1 MVTMEKII
9 AFIFQNQ
16 LLVLIIVALLLLT
29 IAEAGFHR
37 GMKLFVAHDE
47 KRKAQ
52 ISGVHGAVLG
62 MLGLLLGFTFSMAV
76 SRYENRRDL
85 VLQEANAIGTTYL
98 RASFLP
104 EPHRAEVSDLLRRYV
119 DLRLDFHNAGNDRAK
134 IASAEAAAAGVHRA
148 LWGHAVA
155 AAGKAPT
162 PITATFINALNEMID
177 LDATRLNAQRAKVPA
192 AVWLLVLVVAG
203 ASCYAC
209 GYSAGACGARTGL
222 SNAMLPLLIAVV
234 ITLISDF
241 DRPSQGMVL
250 ISQQPFIDLKSG
262 FANPPQSE

>member
-85 VLQEANAIGTTYL
+85 VLQEANAIGT
-98 RASFLP
+98 ASSKSKRNGEREASDKSFKIFKRERVVTPLP
-104 EPHRAEVSDLLRRYV
+104 
-119 DLRLDFHNAGNDRAK
+119 F
-134 IASAEAAAAGVHRA
+134 
-148 LWGHAVA
+148 
-155 AAGKAPT
+155 
-162 PITATFINALNEMID
+162 
-177 LDATRLNAQRAKVPA
+177 
-192 AVWLLVLVVAG
+192 
-203 ASCYAC
+203 
-209 GYSAGACGARTGL
+209 
-222 SNAMLPLLIAVV
+222 
-234 ITLISDF
+234 
-241 DRPSQGMVL
+241 
-250 ISQQPFIDLKSG
+250 
-262 FANPPQSE
+262 